1 MEQTLENGIADN
13 LLHNIF
19 NDLSVGLELYDKDGL
34 MIDVNYSRL
43 RSMGIKDK
51 KDILGYNLFNYTSF
65 SDEIKEQVRKGET
78 VRFMAKYNFDDVRH
92 LFPTNLSGIKFFE
105 ITVSFVHNEKSEIMN
120 YMVISQDVTERVL
133 WQNKYD
139 NGSVVILG
147 GLSLVNSLHA
157 YTFASLKRKKL
168 ISTTPLND
176 ALNALILALNAS
188 AAAFVL
194 LFTKK
199 FRILS

>member
-65 SDEIKEQVRKGET
+65 SDEINRSEKEKQC
-78 VRFMAKYNFDDVRH
+78 
-92 LFPTNLSGIKFFE
+92 
-105 ITVSFVHNEKSEIMN
+105 VS
-120 YMVISQDVTERVL
+120 
-133 WQNKYD
+133 WQNIILMTC
-139 NGSVVILG
+139 VIFFL
-147 GLSLVNSLHA
+147 
-157 YTFASLKRKKL
+157 L
-168 ISTTPLND
+168 ICP
-176 ALNALILALNAS
+176 
-188 AAAFVL
+188 V
-194 LFTKK
+194 
-199 FRILS
+199 

>member
-105 ITVSFVHNEKSEIMN
+105 ITVSFVHNEKSILIRDWHILRTT
-120 YMVISQDVTERVL
+120 IS
-133 WQNKYD
+133 Y
-139 NGSVVILG
+139 NGRISRFVV
-147 GLSLVNSLHA
+147 
-157 YTFASLKRKKL
+157 K
-168 ISTTPLND
+168 
-176 ALNALILALNAS
+176 
-188 AAAFVL
+188 AFL
-194 LFTKK
+194 MRLTKK
-199 FRILS
+199 GSFAI

>member
-105 ITVSFVHNEKSEIMN
+105 ITVSFVHNEKSEITN

-133 WQNKYD
+133 WQN
-139 NGSVVILG
+139 II
-147 GLSLVNSLHA
+147 NSCQLWK
-157 YTFASLKRKKL
+157 KRKNEIKY
-168 ISTTPLND
+168 
-176 ALNALILALNAS
+176 
-188 AAAFVL
+188 
-194 LFTKK
+194 
-199 FRILS
+199 

>member
-1 MEQTLENGIADN
+1 MEQTLVNGIADN

-65 SDEIKEQVRKGET
+65 SDEIKEQIRKGET
-78 VRFMAKYNFDDVRH
+78 VRFMAKYDFDDLCR

-105 ITVSFVHNEKSEIMN
+105 ITVSFVHN
-120 YMVISQDVTERVL
+120 DL
-133 WQNKYD
+133 
-139 NGSVVILG
+139 
-147 GLSLVNSLHA
+147 
-157 YTFASLKRKKL
+157 
-168 ISTTPLND
+168 
-176 ALNALILALNAS
+176 
-188 AAAFVL
+188 
-194 LFTKK
+194 
-199 FRILS
+199 